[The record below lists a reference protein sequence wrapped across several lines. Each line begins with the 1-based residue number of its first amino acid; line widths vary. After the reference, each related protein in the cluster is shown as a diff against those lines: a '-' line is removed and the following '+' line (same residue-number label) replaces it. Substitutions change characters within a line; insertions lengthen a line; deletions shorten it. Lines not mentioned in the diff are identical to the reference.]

1 MSAIKV
7 VVLGLLMVISHLRAV
22 LANTCDPETEDSPSV
37 KASPENSMVAD
48 DSSRFPNTNPWL
60 PYYYYRP
67 MAPQFSTG
75 KFLFVSNTI
84 ETIQFPFF
92 KKIYTAVNTKVTP
105 WFVPFTSCTSPN
117 RETGICADSIA
128 CNRYGGR
135 ASGSCTGGRVCCISK
150 HLASFFHVI
159 LKVLRYVTRIELN

>member
-37 KASPENSMVAD
+37 MASPENSMVADD

-67 MAPQFSTG
+67 TTPQFTTG
-75 KFLFVSNTI
+75 ILLFVH
-84 ETIQFPFF
+84 
-92 KKIYTAVNTKVTP
+92 IYT
-105 WFVPFTSCTSPN
+105 
-117 RETGICADSIA
+117 IC
-128 CNRYGGR
+128 
-135 ASGSCTGGRVCCISK
+135 V
-150 HLASFFHVI
+150 
-159 LKVLRYVTRIELN
+159 